1 MRRPAFYLAL
11 AFAGGILLC
20 RYLGTA
26 CLIPAAFL
34 ALAFAFVGAILPWPH
49 FSTVMTLLA
58 AFVAGFFACAR
69 YERALDHGDLRI
81 LFGERSA
88 RIGVR
93 GILVATGLWEE
104 QRDGR
109 GSARYKAVG
118 VMSVREVE
126 TARAWVPVCGRVRVT
141 LISGR
146 PVELAC
152 GDSVQLVGTLR
163 RIRRA
168 TNPGQ
173 FDRRAFWHRRGIDYS
188 LVVRGESQITCIES
202 GKARTLF
209 RWTETLRER
218 LRRGLEQGAP
228 DGPERQI
235 ILAMI
240 LGYRENIGD
249 EINRPFQLTNTM
261 HILAISG
268 LHVGFFY
275 LMVGSLLKLLCV
287 PQRMAALMTIPLIA
301 AYAMLTGLAV
311 PVLRA
316 SVMFIAFLAAPF
328 LSRQRDATNSLGVSA
343 LILLALNP
351 LQLYDAGFQL
361 SFVAVLSILVLAQP
375 INSLFLRVW
384 PCCPLPG
391 QLLVRRGER
400 LRWYF
405 GKRVMVLC
413 ATSIATWVGMAP
425 FIARSFHIVTSLGL
439 LGNMVVIPAGLAVV
453 CLGFSGAFCSLIC
466 SPLAGLINWLNYCA
480 VRLMLAAIGLIARIP
495 YSWRYVPPPG
505 PIQLFSYYGAVAAGC
520 LFIWGR
526 WRGKERYLVLLVAAI
541 LLILPFACVQ
551 QQPLLTIAFLD
562 VGQGDATYLKFPG
575 GENLLIDGGP
585 ELGTAAGRMIVR
597 PFLQSLGRSG
607 VDTVLLTHPHDDH
620 IDGLFTVLQ
629 EFSVSRLVLSGTAPS
644 SDNCRKLLNLA
655 HTRGI
660 GAYLTERG
668 DRLARGDGVIIT
680 VLNPGRNPHSGAQSG
695 LNNNSIALLTEY
707 GEVKILLCGDMEKEA
722 EGELCR
728 SGLPLKADVLRIGH
742 HGGKSSSTEEFLRR
756 VSPKWAILS
765 AGENNEFGHPASET
779 LARLR
784 EAGCVVLRTDVHGA
798 ITLATDGRKIDM
810 RTSR

>member
-20 RYLGTA
+20 RSLGTA
-26 CLIPAAFL
+26 YLVPAAFL
-34 ALAFAFVGAILPWPH
+34 SLVFACGGALLPWPH
-49 FSTVMTLLA
+49 PSTGMTVLA
-58 AFVAGFFACAR
+58 AFLAGFFTCAR

-93 GILVATGLWEE
+93 GILVAAGQWEE
-104 QRDGR
+104 GREGR
-109 GSARYKAVG
+109 GSARYRAVG
-118 VMSVREVE
+118 TMGVREVE
-126 TARAWVPVCGRVRVT
+126 TTRGWIPVCGRVRIT
-141 LISGR
+141 LLSGR
-146 PVELAC
+146 PIELAC
-152 GDSVQLVGTLR
+152 GDSLQLVGTLR
-163 RIRRA
+163 RIRGA

-173 FDRRAFWHRRGIDYS
+173 FDRRAFWHRRGIDYF
-188 LVVRGESQITCIES
+188 LAVRGESQIVCIES
-202 GKARTLF
+202 GRARAIF
-209 RWTETLRER
+209 RWTEWLRER
-218 LRRGLEQGAP
+218 LRRGLERGVP

-275 LMVGSLLKLLCV
+275 LMVGALLKLLRV
-287 PQRMAALMTIPLIA
+287 PQRIAALITIPLIA

-328 LSRQRDATNSLGVSA
+328 LSRQRDATNSLGVAA

-351 LQLYDAGFQL
+351 LQLFDAGFQL
-361 SFVAVLSILVLAQP
+361 SFVAVLSILVLARP

-384 PCCPLPG
+384 PCGPLPG
-391 QLLVRRGER
+391 QLLVGRGER

-413 ATSIATWVGMAP
+413 ATSIATWVGMTP
-425 FIARSFHIVTSLGL
+425 LIAYSFHIVTSLGL

-453 CLGFSGAFCSLIC
+453 CLGFSGAFCSLIS
-466 SPLAGLINWLNYCA
+466 SPLAGLINWLNYCV
-480 VRLMLAAIGLIARIP
+480 VRLMFEAIALIARIP
-495 YSWRYVPPPG
+495 CSWRYVPPPG
-505 PIQLFSYYGAVAAGC
+505 PFQFFSYYGAVAAGG
-520 LFIWGR
+520 LFIWGG
-526 WRGKERYLVLLVAAI
+526 WRKKERYLVLLAAAV
-541 LLILPFACVQ
+541 LLILPFAFVREH
-551 QQPLLTIAFLD
+551 PLLTIVFLD
-562 VGQGDATYLKFPG
+562 VGQGDASYIKFPG

-585 ELGTAAGRMIVR
+585 EAGVSAGRVIVR
-597 PFLQSLGRSG
+597 PFLQALGRAR

-629 EFSVSRLVLSGTAPS
+629 EFSVRRLVLTGTAPS
-644 SDNCRKLLNLA
+644 SDNCRKLLGLA
-655 HTRGI
+655 HAKGI
-660 GAYLTERG
+660 RVYTVERG
-668 DRLARGDGVIIT
+668 DRLARGDGVSIT
-680 VLNPGRNPHSGAQSG
+680 VLNPGRNPHSGAQSD
-695 LNNNSIALLTEY
+695 LNNNSVALLTEY
-707 GEVKILLCGDMEKEA
+707 GEVKILLCADMEKEA

-742 HGGKSSSTEEFLRR
+742 HGGKSSCTDEFLRR
-756 VSPKWAILS
+756 VSPKLAILS
-765 AGENNEFGHPASET
+765 AGENNKFGHPSPEA

-784 EAGCVVLRTDVHGA
+784 QAGCVVLRTDVHGA
-798 ITLATDGRKIDM
+798 ITLTTDGRKIDIHTF
-810 RTSR
+810 R